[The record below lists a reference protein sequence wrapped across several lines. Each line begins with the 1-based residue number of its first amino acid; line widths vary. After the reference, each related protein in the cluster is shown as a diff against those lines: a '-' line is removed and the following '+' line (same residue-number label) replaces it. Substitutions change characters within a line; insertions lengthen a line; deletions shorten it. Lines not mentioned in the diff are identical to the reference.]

1 MPATFTNSSLTVFER
16 VQRSATQSV
25 AGGNYTL
32 TFQAMGTVCRVQSRC
47 GNAAQ
52 ARTFQDEVLAWVAQ
66 FEAKYSRFLADSLV
80 SRINAAAG
88 EHWVELDA
96 ETENLLKLC
105 GEMFFFTRG
114 AFDPT
119 ALPLI
124 QLWNWKSQPAA
135 LPTSA
140 QLAAAR
146 ELCGWNKIQLRPGG
160 IFLPRAG
167 MSLDLGGIGKEYAV
181 DCVTQLAGQRGIES
195 VLVDFG
201 QDVRVQG
208 RPPAKGAWHI
218 GLEDPK
224 NPGHCWTGVAVT
236 GHAVATSGDYLR
248 HFMRDGRRY
257 GHIVDPRDGQP
268 VNNRCL
274 SVSVIASTCTVAGIL
289 STTAFIL
296 GPTEGLNLISQCL
309 GAEGC
314 ITTDQ
319 ARYQTRRFHEYVT
332 R

>member
-1 MPATFTNSSLTVFER
+1 MPATLVHNDLTVLER

-25 AGGNYTL
+25 VAGTCHL
-32 TFQAMGTVCRVQSRC
+32 TFQALGTVCRVQYRC
-47 GNAAQ
+47 GQ
-52 ARTFQDEVLAWVAQ
+52 ARQAQEFQDEVLTWVAQ
-66 FEAKYSRFLADSLV
+66 FEAKYSRFLADSLI

-88 EHWVELDA
+88 EDWVEIDP

-114 AFDPT
+114 VFDPT
-119 ALPLI
+119 ALPLLK
-124 QLWNWKSQPAA
+124 LWNWKAQLPV
-135 LPTSA
+135 LPTAA
-140 QLAAAR
+140 QLDAAR
-146 ELCGWNKIQLRPGG
+146 AVCGWNKVERRPGA
-160 IFLPRAG
+160 IFLPHAG

-181 DCVTQLAGQRGIES
+181 DCVTQLAAARGLES

-208 RPPAKGAWHI
+208 RPPAKGAWVI
-218 GLEDPK
+218 GLEDPR
-224 NPGHCWTGVAVT
+224 NPGHCWASLAVT

-248 HFMRDGRRY
+248 YFVRDGRRY

-268 VNNRCL
+268 VNNQCV
-274 SVSVIASTCTVAGIL
+274 SVSVIASTCTLAGIL

-296 GPTEGLNLISQCL
+296 GPTEGLNLIRLCP

-319 ARYQTRRFHEYVT
+319 NCHQTRRFHEYVI